1 MSGAFVVISP
11 GRDEERFLPAMISS
25 MISQTRR
32 PDVWV
37 IVDDGSSDRTGAIA
51 AEAARAHSWIRVVS
65 RSDRGRRAVGPGVVD
80 AFEAGLAAVDVESF
94 DFIGKFDLDLRLPP
108 SYFETL
114 LDRFASDARLGS
126 ASGKAWYLDPSG
138 EEVDEG
144 IADDMSVGAA
154 KFYRTECFREIGG
167 LVREVMWDGIDVH
180 RARMLGW
187 KVCSFRDQRLRFEHL
202 RPMGSSQHGILVGR
216 MRHGYGQWFMGTG
229 LGFLM
234 ASAMFRIRRHPAVI
248 GSAAM
253 LWGYVRAMLLRQR
266 RYEDLEF
273 RRFLRRY
280 QRSCLFRGKARAVVE
295 VERAGEA
302 VWTSR
307 RGGDR

>member
-11 GRDEERFLPAMISS
+11 GRDEEKFLPAMISS

-51 AEAARAHSWIRVVS
+51 AEAARANPWIRVVS

-108 SYFETL
+108 GYFETL
-114 LDRFASDARLGS
+114 LDRFASDTRLGS

-229 LGFLM
+229 FGFLM

-253 LWGYVRAMLLRQR
+253 LWGYARAMLLRQR